1 MSNHKKQNH
10 KLNILRRV
18 AAKMRY
24 LKIGAILFFLLLIS
38 LFIFQ
43 NSAALAVAVELKY
56 GFGEYVLHKSI
67 PVYLVIF
74 CALFAGSAMVAAL
87 DIIII
92 FKTKRQVKK
101 QKKNILELESEL
113 AKFRNQPLTE
123 STVSVSPAAALLD
136 DSDKPAE
143 SN

>member
-1 MSNHKKQNH
+1 
-10 KLNILRRV
+10 
-18 AAKMRY
+18 MRY
-24 LKIGAILFFLLLIS
+24 LKIGAILVFLLLVS

-56 GFGEYVLHKSI
+56 GFGEFVLHKSI

-74 CALFAGSAMVAAL
+74 CALFAGSAMVAFL
-87 DIIII
+87 DIVII
-92 FKTKRQVKK
+92 FKSKRQLKK

-123 STVSVSPAAALLD
+123 STVSVSPAAPPS
-136 DSDKPAE
+136 DSDKPA
-143 SN
+143 

>member
-1 MSNHKKQNH
+1 
-10 KLNILRRV
+10 
-18 AAKMRY
+18 MRY
-24 LKIGAILFFLLLIS
+24 LKIGAILFFLLLVS

-67 PVYLVIF
+67 PLYLLIF

-92 FKTKRQVKK
+92 FKNKRQLKK
-101 QKKNILELESEL
+101 QKKTILELESEL

-123 STVSVSPAAALLD
+123 STVSVTPAAPLN
-136 DSDKPAE
+136 DSDKPAAE

>member
-1 MSNHKKQNH
+1 
-10 KLNILRRV
+10 
-18 AAKMRY
+18 MRY

>member
-1 MSNHKKQNH
+1 
-10 KLNILRRV
+10 
-18 AAKMRY
+18 MRY

-123 STVSVSPAAALLD
+123 STVSVSPAAAPLD